1 MNNNIKKID
10 TLAEHNPYFIPGD
23 YSSYTHKV
31 IMCVFCEAF
40 QNIDIINETLSI
52 KWKMLNK
59 YFGSNIGSIIKL
71 FLNYGRPYDKFKYN
85 KRYNKKYDNSYYKCN
100 TYSQLVI
107 SIFAERGPE
116 NHIYKDKKCYYNKY
130 CVCENEGINQH
141 KLSHVILPKQNPYK
155 IYYICVPCT
164 YKSLQPVKNN
174 LNINTD
180 KYILSEDKLSYKH
193 GNNIIPICN
202 CFKYG
207 INKNDICINMLC
219 TTCEPHID
227 IPFKKFDITSDQ
239 PCGKNCIQLN
249 KLHN

>member
-10 TLAEHNPYFIPGD
+10 TLAEHNPYFTPGD

-59 YFGSNIGSIIKL
+59 YFGNNIGSIIKL
-71 FLNYGRPYDKFKYN
+71 FLNYGKPYDKFKYN
-85 KRYNKKYDNSYYKCN
+85 KQYCKKYYNLYYKCN

-116 NHIYKDKKCYYNKY
+116 NYFFNNKKCYYNKY
-130 CVCENEGINQH
+130 CVCENEGLNQP
-141 KLSHVILPKQNPYK
+141 KYYPISLPKTPRK

-164 YKSLQPVKNN
+164 FKSLQSVKDI
-174 LNINTD
+174 LDSNTN
-180 KYILSEDKLSYKH
+180 KYILSEDRLSYTN
-193 GNNIIPICN
+193 GNNIIHICD
-202 CFKYG
+202 CFKYK
-207 INKNDICINMLC
+207 INITETCINMLC
-219 TTCEPHID
+219 TTSHSHID
-227 IPFKKFDITSDQ
+227 IPCKKYNIIPDT
-239 PCGKNCIQLN
+239 PCGKHCIQYH
-249 KLHN
+249 K